1 MNDKVSA
8 KFFNKLVRVAAKKRI
23 EPITGK
29 DGKKFYP
36 IWINS
41 MWRRGSFERSMSE
54 PTTELEAATTRL
66 FGDLLG
72 RGKITNY
79 SGARMFIQ

>member
-1 MNDKVSA
+1 MKA
-8 KFFNKLVRVAAKKRI
+8 ALTKKFFNKLVRAAAKNRI

-29 DGKKFYP
+29 NGKKFYP

-54 PTTELEAATTRL
+54 PTTELEATTTRL
-66 FGDLLG
+66 LANVLN
-72 RGKITNY
+72 RGKIANY
-79 SGARMFIQ
+79 SGVRMFVQ